1 MLFVDAHK
9 RTERLHTCRECE
21 HYVAKTKSCGP
32 LVTEAFT
39 DSPLCGCYLPAKT
52 KLKVSSCPLG
62 KWEATVTD
70 EDIETI
76 REFVNRDNS
85 KRTMEELTA
94 LATKHLGKGQK
105 ASSCPSCNRKILD
118 QLKTLLNN
126 ADSQA

>member
-70 EDIETI
+70 EDIESI
-76 REFVNRDNS
+76 REFINRDNS

-105 ASSCPSCNRKILD
+105 ASSCSSCNRKLMD
-118 QLKTLLNN
+118 QLKSLVKN
-126 ADSQA
+126 ADSQT